1 MDHPIID
8 PHYLEDPQDLKT
20 LIESLKVTKKIGE
33 SKHFKKAKLIPK
45 ECPICNQ
52 EHKPW
57 SDEYYKCVIENR
69 LFTIYHPVGTCK
81 MGSIK
86 GKSVQGSIFDF
97 YSTKY
102 HIYFKSRRIP

>member
-1 MDHPIID
+1 MGNDTVKQMYYDHLGGDGVTLLPSLMRPKSRGTIRLKSKNPMDHPIID

-69 LFTIYHPVGTCK
+69 L
-81 MGSIK
+81 
-86 GKSVQGSIFDF
+86 
-97 YSTKY
+97 
-102 HIYFKSRRIP
+102 

>member
-1 MDHPIID
+1 MEHPIID

-45 ECPICNQ
+45 ECPICSQ

-81 MGSIK
+81 MGSTK
-86 GKSVQGSIFDF
+86 GKSVQGSNFDF
-97 YSTKY
+97 YSNKY
-102 HIYFKSRRIP
+102 HIF